1 MEIFLTAPVT
11 VSNKVGNRTDV
22 IKPFR
27 LGSAGPMGILFA
39 HTKPE
44 TELKPALRAQ
54 LNETVFVRKKR
65 SVCFLISIFLNPE
78 LVNLLQGRSSVP
90 VFGSV

>member
-1 MEIFLTAPVT
+1 M
-11 VSNKVGNRTDV
+11 
-22 IKPFR
+22 
-27 LGSAGPMGILFA
+27 FA

-90 VFGSV
+90 VFGSYDLETLRFVKTCKNNFGFGQKSVFFANDFLHFLY